1 METKDL
7 ELVVPALWRK
17 SFELNRMAI
26 HGFLVNGENVPA
38 KLVKTLFMQIVLKEN
53 MKLRKYDIRAK
64 EEISYVIDFM
74 EKYPQYQLNWKFKT
88 LTAVDETTYDVQKF
102 AMLMIKSFYQYEDSL
117 IVKRDKK
124 KIIEFFYDAFIEDIE
139 GDFEKLPEGKISNYT
154 ITVMSGLFAIAV
166 GYKGKISKMYT
177 PKEIYQFCRHPLGK

>member
-1 METKDL
+1 MEKKDL
-7 ELVVPALWRK
+7 EIVVPASWRK
-17 SFELNRMAI
+17 SFELNMLAI
-26 HGFLVNGENVPA
+26 NGFLANEENVPA
-38 KLVKTLFMQIVLKEN
+38 ILVKNLFKHILLKKEN
-53 MKLRKYDIRAK
+53 ELKKYGLKAK

-117 IVKRDKK
+117 IVKLDKK
-124 KIIEFFYDAFIEDIE
+124 KVIEFFYDAFIEDIE

-154 ITVMSGLFAIAV
+154 ITVMAGLFAIAV